1 MSSKTYGV
9 LLVGGMRSHQENY
22 ALQFQADPRCRL
34 VAVADQE
41 DAPID
46 RVILNQALAD
56 ELDLPYQNLE
66 VALERTDV
74 DIVSLCPEVERRAEI
89 AVRCAQAGKH
99 LYLDKPLALNSSSAS
114 KIVSAVHESGVKA
127 QMFSN
132 VHCNWAKEAKTTLE
146 EGEIGQLRAI
156 HCDITFAKGHP
167 GSVKQERRI
176 ESGKRSRYTFAEAK
190 PELFDIGVY
199 AVSVINWITN
209 QPVKSLVATTGNYFF
224 KEHLAYDVE
233 DFGSIIMELADG
245 TTATISSGRFGW
257 TSHPLGGIQRIKL
270 VGNTGIVDF
279 DANQPRLEV
288 HAAEPSFQPPVP
300 HPLDPMGMWSSTT
313 NGIMQKNR
321 WKPISGQNWIEE
333 EFRSFIDAIDI
344 GTPIEMTVELAAQ
357 SVEVITA
364 AYHSAASGQT
374 VNIT

>member
-114 KIVSAVHESGVKA
+114 KIVSAVHELS
-127 QMFSN
+127 
-132 VHCNWAKEAKTTLE
+132 L
-146 EGEIGQLRAI
+146 I
-156 HCDITFAKGHP
+156 HI
-167 GSVKQERRI
+167 
-176 ESGKRSRYTFAEAK
+176 
-190 PELFDIGVY
+190 
-199 AVSVINWITN
+199 
-209 QPVKSLVATTGNYFF
+209 
-224 KEHLAYDVE
+224 
-233 DFGSIIMELADG
+233 
-245 TTATISSGRFGW
+245 
-257 TSHPLGGIQRIKL
+257 
-270 VGNTGIVDF
+270 
-279 DANQPRLEV
+279 
-288 HAAEPSFQPPVP
+288 
-300 HPLDPMGMWSSTT
+300 
-313 NGIMQKNR
+313 
-321 WKPISGQNWIEE
+321 
-333 EFRSFIDAIDI
+333 
-344 GTPIEMTVELAAQ
+344 
-357 SVEVITA
+357 
-364 AYHSAASGQT
+364 
-374 VNIT
+374 